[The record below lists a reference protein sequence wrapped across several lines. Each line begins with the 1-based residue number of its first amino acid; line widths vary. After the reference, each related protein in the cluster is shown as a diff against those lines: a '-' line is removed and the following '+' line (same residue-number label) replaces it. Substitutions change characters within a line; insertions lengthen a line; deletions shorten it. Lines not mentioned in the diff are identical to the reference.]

1 MAYLTIDEMKDRYP
15 ITSLCQILEISRAS
29 YYKWKNRE
37 IPQEELRNRQ
47 LMEIIQEVYD
57 QHKGIYGY
65 RRMTIY
71 LNYYLGCAVNHKRV
85 YRLMRILS
93 LKAVIRQ
100 KRKRYIPH
108 TAQHTAENRLNREFQ
123 SEVPFEKLLTDVTEF
138 KLTNGQKAYLSAIL
152 DLGGGKIVSYQL
164 SRSNNNALV
173 NDTVYPI
180 LDKVLPGQTIL
191 HSDRGFQYTSPAFR
205 HLLKKHEVLQS
216 MSRVGKCIDNG
227 PIENFWGILKTEMYY
242 LNKYDSFEQLSQ
254 DIDWYIDFFNTKRV
268 TLKMGLAIP
277 A

>member
-1 MAYLTIDEMKDRYP
+1 M
-15 ITSLCQILEISRAS
+15 
-29 YYKWKNRE
+29 
-37 IPQEELRNRQ
+37 EELRNRQ

-71 LNYYLGCAVNHKRV
+71 LNHYLGCAVNHKRV
-85 YRLMRILS
+85 YRLMRILE

-108 TAQHTAENRLNREFQ
+108 TPKHTAENRLNRKFTAER
-123 SEVPFEKLLTDVTEF
+123 PFEKLLTDVTEF

-152 DLGGGKIVSYQL
+152 DLGGEKIISHKL

-173 NDTVYPI
+173 NETVRPI
-180 LDKVLPGQTIL
+180 LDHVLPGKTIF
-191 HSDRGFQYTSPAFR
+191 HSDRGFQYTSPAFQ
-205 HLLKKHEVLQS
+205 HLLKKHKVIQS

-242 LNKYDSFEQLSQ
+242 LNKYDTFEQLAK
-254 DIDWYIDFFNTKRV
+254 DIDRYIHFFNTKRI

-277 A
+277 V